1 MLFKK
6 TGLPEEGEL
15 VLCTVTKVMF
25 HSVFTNLDEYDKS
38 GMIHISEISP
48 GRIRNIRDFVSE
60 GRKIVCKV
68 LSVNEEQGHID
79 LSLRRV
85 NDMQKREKIDWVKQE
100 QKAEKIV
107 EMVAR
112 KLEVKLEEVYDQISE
127 QAFKKYDSLNSCFQ
141 EVVSENMSL
150 EKLGIDKKI
159 AKELDEA
166 IRQRIKLPEVE
177 IKGNLLM
184 STYSEGGVETVKE
197 SLKKAQDAGIEIN
210 YAGGGK
216 YKAKVKAQE
225 YKQAEKT
232 LKEGIDEATKHMKK
246 AGGNAEFIREEK
258 KKKK

>member
-68 LSVNEEQGHID
+68 LSVNEEKGHID

-85 NDMQKREKIDWVKQE
+85 NGMQKREKIDWIKQE

-107 EMVAR
+107 EMVSK
-112 KLEVKLEEVYDQISE
+112 KLGIEIATLYPQISE
-127 QAFKKYDSLNSCFQ
+127 PALKKYDSLNSCFQ
-141 EVVSENMSL
+141 DIVIENTNL

-159 AKELDEA
+159 AKELEEA

-177 IKGNLLM
+177 IKGDLIL
-184 STYSEGGVETVKE
+184 SSYAPDGVEAVKE
-197 SLKKAQDAGIEIN
+197 ALKKAQDAGIEIN

-216 YKAKVKAQE
+216 YKVRVKAQD
-225 YKQAEKT
+225 YKKAEKT
-232 LKEGIDEATKHMKK
+232 LKEGIESSTKQMKK
-246 AGGNAEFIREEK
+246 QGGNAEFIRDEK
-258 KKKK
+258 KK

>member
-1 MLFKK
+1 MLFRKS
-6 TGLPEEGEL
+6 GMPEEGEL

-68 LSVNEEQGHID
+68 LSVNQEKGQID

-85 NDMQKREKIDWVKQE
+85 NEMQKREKIDWVKQE

-112 KLEVKLEEVYDQISE
+112 KTGKPVEQLYNEISE
-127 QAFKKYDSLNSCFQ
+127 QVFKKYDSLNTCFQ
-141 EVVSENMSL
+141 EMVVGNTSL

-159 AKELDEA
+159 SKEVEDA
-166 IRQRIKLPEVE
+166 VKQRIKLPEVE
-177 IKGNLLM
+177 IKGNLAL
-184 STYSEGGVETVKE
+184 SSYTPTGVETVKE
-197 SLKKAQDAGIEIN
+197 ALKKAQEAGIEVN

-216 YKAKVKAQE
+216 YSVKVKAQD

-232 LKEGIDEATKHMKK
+232 LKEGTEAAIKTMKK
-246 AGGNAEFIREEK
+246 QGGNAEFIRQEK
-258 KKKK
+258 KK